1 MEIYRRPGLRLN
13 KEMLC
18 SFVSALILQAS
29 VLLTV
34 CIIPTFLHFLSF
46 LLVILLFKMAPK
58 CSAEVLSG
66 IPKHKKAKMC
76 LKEKKKK
83 WHISFLQ
90 GMSYSTVDHEFNVNE
105 LTICILKGV
114 FKQTDT

>member
-1 MEIYRRPGLRLN
+1 MHRAVEIYVCPGLRLN

-18 SFVSALILQAS
+18 PCVSALILQAS

-46 LLVILLFKMAPK
+46 LSVISLFKMAPK

-66 IPKHKKAKMC
+66 FPKHKKAEMC
-76 LKEKKKK
+76 LKGEKKCG
-83 WHISFLQ
+83 I
-90 GMSYSTVDHEFNVNE
+90 
-105 LTICILKGV
+105 
-114 FKQTDT
+114 